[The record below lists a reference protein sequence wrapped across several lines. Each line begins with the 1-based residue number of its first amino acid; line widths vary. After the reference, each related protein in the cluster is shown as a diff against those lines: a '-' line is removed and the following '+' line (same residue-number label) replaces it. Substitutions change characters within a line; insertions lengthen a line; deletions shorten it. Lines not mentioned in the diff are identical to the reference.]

1 MRQNWQLWEG
11 ALSSEQCDHISQLCR
26 NNCTMTKGT
35 IFSQKDY
42 EVKSDFRDTKVGF
55 IYHPEIVSLVEY
67 YYKEAN
73 RNAFN
78 VDASYIP
85 AAQYGEYGEGN
96 FYKWHHDVNWEGNL
110 PYDRKISLVF
120 QLSDPNDYEG
130 GEFQFKYI
138 ETPSNFKTRGS
149 VLAFLSYNEHQVC
162 EVTAGLRKS
171 LVCWV
176 EGPRWR

>member
-11 ALSSEQCDHISQLCR
+11 ALTPEQCDELIELCSE
-26 NNCTMTKGT
+26 NCKMSDGT
-35 IFSQKDY
+35 VFSQQDY
-42 EVKSDFRDTKVGF
+42 TVTNTHRNTKVGF
-55 IYHPEIVSLVEY
+55 LSDPKINALIEY

-78 VDASYIP
+78 VEANYIP
-85 AAQYGEYGEGN
+85 AAQYGEYSEGSY
-96 FYKWHHDVNWEGNL
+96 YKWHHDVNWESSSL
-110 PYDRKISLVF
+110 YDRKISLVF
-120 QLSDPNDYEG
+120 QLSDPEDYEG

-138 ETPSNFKTRGS
+138 ETPQNFKTRGS
-149 VLAFLSYNEHQVC
+149 VLAFISYNEHQVT
-162 EVTAGLRKS
+162 EVTKGMRRS